1 LSAAASAGRGRS
13 PFVAASLSLL
23 LPGLGQLSLGRWRV
37 SLLFLVP
44 GILATGWV
52 ILQVGHGL
60 AWFGLSLF
68 DQAFEGALIAVL
80 AFLGLWRVVAAGHAY
95 LIAARVRRSRKWE
108 TAVLSAVVV
117 SIVAVHSVAIAAT
130 WKVYQT
136 GAEINAN
143 NMVSDEALIARASA
157 APSEEPDPVQTATPP
172 ASVPFIPFGTQLASQ
187 TPSPTYPV
195 NNDRITF
202 LLAGVDFMTG
212 RSHSLTDTMMLATL
226 DVRTNKA
233 TIISVPRDTSNFDL
247 YYGGWVSYKFKLN
260 TLMSAASV
268 KSFGSPDSGIET
280 LKKEIGFLVGL
291 PIDYYVAVDL
301 EGFVA
306 MVEAIGGVDID
317 VKVAINDPFTG
328 TFVPKGMVH
337 MDGHLALKYCRSRES
352 SSDYARAARQQDVLI
367 ALAKK
372 VITPEV
378 VLKLPELLT
387 LAGTAIST
395 DFPMKYARNFVTAFK
410 RVGKPYKCVLG
421 PPYSYHPA
429 SSTTGG
435 NWTSRLDIARVASLS
450 VWLFGRESLY
460 YGRPGVVPAPCAT
473 TT

>member
-1 LSAAASAGRGRS
+1 
-13 PFVAASLSLL
+13 
-23 LPGLGQLSLGRWRV
+23 
-37 SLLFLVP
+37 
-44 GILATGWV
+44 
-52 ILQVGHGL
+52 
-60 AWFGLSLF
+60 
-68 DQAFEGALIAVL
+68 
-80 AFLGLWRVVAAGHAY
+80 
-95 LIAARVRRSRKWE
+95 
-108 TAVLSAVVV
+108 
-117 SIVAVHSVAIAAT
+117 
-130 WKVYQT
+130 
-136 GAEINAN
+136 
-143 NMVSDEALIARASA
+143 
-157 APSEEPDPVQTATPP
+157 
-172 ASVPFIPFGTQLASQ
+172 
-187 TPSPTYPV
+187 
-195 NNDRITF
+195 
-202 LLAGVDFMTG
+202 
-212 RSHSLTDTMMLATL
+212 
-226 DVRTNKA
+226 
-233 TIISVPRDTSNFDL
+233 
-247 YYGGWVSYKFKLN
+247 
-260 TLMSAASV
+260 
-268 KSFGSPDSGIET
+268 
-280 LKKEIGFLVGL
+280 L